1 MKDNRNN
8 KPRGMIKLSSVIKI
22 LLLIVAAAIIILG
35 SLVTSIVLGIFKKAP
50 VIDPSEYRSQLSETS
65 RIYSNDGKLIES
77 LISDQFS
84 EFVPYEDIP
93 KNLVNAIVAIEDE
106 RFFEHSGVDYKR
118 VAGAIVHDLKTR
130 SFEQGASTITMQLA
144 KNLYTSFSKS
154 VVRKIT
160 DVYYSYQIEEK
171 LSKEQI
177 LEAYLNSAGFSK
189 GTVGVQAAAKTFFN
203 KDVSELDLAECALI
217 AGVTNLP
224 EKYTPYNTQE
234 IEDSDDLGNIEV
246 VLLPKN
252 ENSEP
257 NSDRIIEIAKNLNEL
272 GQIDNFDLIQIQNN
286 MLVPVKAVFN
296 ETSQERQRLVLKRM
310 LAQGLIS
317 KEDHDKALNEKIEI
331 NIGSRKESGISS
343 FYTDVVQKNAIKIL
357 TESGYSQE
365 EATNKLFNGGLKIY
379 TPMDINMQRTLEE
392 VVSNPRYYYGGFTDK
407 NGIIQ
412 PQVASVIIDQKTHE
426 VKALVGG
433 RNVSGG
439 RLLNR
444 ALVPRQPGSSIKPI
458 SVYLTA
464 LNNGATA
471 GDVYLDQ
478 KMPER
483 LFGHSPRNDGNYYQG
498 WTTIR
503 NLLRQSSN
511 VGAYQVARDISADKD
526 AKINR
531 NSTYSKAYNDE
542 ESINKMVETLKSIGI
557 STIVEKDDNPTWND
571 MGYAPLTLGGMSYG
585 ISPFEMAGAF
595 TAIANEGKYANPYVI
610 TKIESNTG
618 EVIYQVDPKEKEVT
632 SPQNAYILTDMLKD
646 VVRRGT
652 GRNASFPGQEV
663 AGKTGTSTDE
673 HNGRKDVWFIGYTP
687 YYTCSVWIGN
697 DKNQKLA
704 FGSTQSAYLWKQIMK
719 SVHQDLDSKKFEEPE
734 GIYTKYSGGRR
745 EIFAEGTKP
754 HYTNKYGF
762 YSASGE
768 KKKEEKKKDNNNNN
782 NNNNNSD
789 KKKRKKKSSDNGNNS
804 NKPSKKKKKSSKSIL
819 NNED

>member
-8 KPRGMIKLSSVIKI
+8 KPRGMIKLSSIIKI
-22 LLLIVAAAIIILG
+22 LLLIVVAAIIILG

-50 VIDPSEYRSQLSETS
+50 VIEPSEYRSQLSETS
-65 RIYSNDGKLIES
+65 RIYSSDGKLIES

-93 KNLVNAIVAIEDE
+93 KDLVNAIVAIEDE
-106 RFFEHSGVDYKR
+106 RFFEHNGVDYKR
-118 VAGAIVHDLKTR
+118 VVGAIVHDIKTR

-160 DVYYSYQIEEK
+160 DVYYSYQIEQD

-234 IEDSDDLGNIEV
+234 INESDDLGNIEI

-257 NSDRIIEIAKNLNEL
+257 NSDEIIRISKNLNEL
-272 GQIDNFDLIQIQNN
+272 GQIDNFDLIQIQND
-286 MLVPVKAVFN
+286 MIVPVKAVFN

-310 LAQGLIS
+310 LNQGLINQ
-317 KEDHDKALNEKIEI
+317 EDYDRALNEKIEI

-357 TESGYSQE
+357 TKSGYSQE

-483 LFGHSPRNDGNYYQG
+483 LFGHSPRNAGNYYQG

-557 STIVEKDDNPTWND
+557 STIVEKDQNPTWND
-571 MGYAPLTLGGMSYG
+571 MDYAPLTLGGMSYG

-595 TAIANEGKYANPYVI
+595 TAISNGGKYANPYVI

-663 AGKTGTSTDE
+663 AGKTGTTNDK
-673 HNGRKDVWFIGYTP
+673 KDVWFVGYTP

-719 SVHQDLDSKKFEEPE
+719 SVHQDLDRKEFEEPE

-762 YSASGE
+762 YKSYT
-768 KKKEEKKKDNNNNN
+768 KKKKVTKNNDNNNDN
-782 NNNNNSD
+782 
-789 KKKRKKKSSDNGNNS
+789 KKSKKSSDNNNNS
-804 NKPSKKKKKSSKSIL
+804 SRKKKKSSKSIA

>member
-8 KPRGMIKLSSVIKI
+8 KPRGMIKLSSIIKI
-22 LLLIVAAAIIILG
+22 LLLIVVAAIIILG

-50 VIDPSEYRSQLSETS
+50 VIEPSEYRSQLSETS
-65 RIYSNDGKLIES
+65 RIYSSDGKLIES

-93 KNLVNAIVAIEDE
+93 KDLVNAIVAIEDE
-106 RFFEHSGVDYKR
+106 RFFEHNGVDYKR
-118 VAGAIVHDLKTR
+118 VVGAIVHDIKTR

-160 DVYYSYQIEEK
+160 DVYYSYQIEQD

-189 GTVGVQAAAKTFFN
+189 GTVGVQAAAKTFFS

-234 IEDSDDLGNIEV
+234 LNESDDLGNIEI

-257 NSDRIIEIAKNLNEL
+257 NSDEIIRIAKNLNEL
-272 GQIDNFDLIQIQNN
+272 GQIDNFDLIQIQND
-286 MLVPVKAVFN
+286 MIVPVKAVFN

-310 LAQGLIS
+310 LNQGLINQ
-317 KEDHDKALNEKIEI
+317 EDYDRALNEKIEI

-379 TPMDINMQRTLEE
+379 TPMDINMQRTLED

-483 LFGHSPRNDGNYYQG
+483 LFGHSPRNAGNYYQG

-526 AKINR
+526 AKVNR

-571 MGYAPLTLGGMSYG
+571 MDYAPLTLGGMSYG

-595 TAIANEGKYANPYVI
+595 TAISNGGKYANPYVI

-719 SVHQDLDSKKFEEPE
+719 SVHQDLDRKEFEEPE

-762 YSASGE
+762 YKSYT
-768 KKKEEKKKDNNNNN
+768 KKKKVTKNNDNNNDN
-782 NNNNNSD
+782 
-789 KKKRKKKSSDNGNNS
+789 KKSKKSSDNNNNS
-804 NKPSKKKKKSSKSIL
+804 SRKKKKSSKSIA

>member
-1 MKDNRNN
+1 MKDNKDN
-8 KPRGMIKLSSVIKI
+8 KPRGMIKLSSIIKI
-22 LLLIVAAAIIILG
+22 LLLIVVAAIIILG
-35 SLVTSIVLGIFKKAP
+35 TLVTSIVLGIFKKAP

-65 RIYSNDGKLIES
+65 RIYSSDGKLVES

-118 VAGAIVHDLKTR
+118 VAGAIVHDIKTK

-224 EKYTPYNTQE
+224 EKYTPYNTQP
-234 IEDSDDLGNIEV
+234 IEDTDDLGNIEI

-252 ENSEP
+252 ENSDP

-272 GQIDNFDLIQIQNN
+272 GQIDNFELIQIKND
-286 MLVPVKAVFN
+286 LKVPVKAVFN

-310 LAQGLIS
+310 LNQNLIS
-317 KEDHDKALNEKIEI
+317 QDDYDKALNEKIQI

-343 FYTDVVQKNAIKIL
+343 FYTDVVQKSTLKIL
-357 TESGYSQE
+357 MDSGYSKE

-392 VVSNPRYYYGGFTDK
+392 VVSNPKYYYGGFTDK

-412 PQVASVIIDQKTHE
+412 PQVASVIIDQNTHE

-483 LFGHSPRNDGNYYQG
+483 LFGHSPRNAGNYYQG

-526 AKINR
+526 AKANK
-531 NSTYSKAYNDE
+531 NSTYSKVYNDE
-542 ESINKMVETLKSIGI
+542 ESINKMIETLKSIGI
-557 STIVEKDDNPTWND
+557 STIVEKDENPTWND
-571 MGYAPLTLGGMSYG
+571 MDYAPLTLGGMSYG

-595 TAIANEGKYANPYVI
+595 TAIANEGKYANPYVVS
-610 TKIESNTG
+610 KIESNTG
-618 EVIYQVDPKEKEVT
+618 ETIYEYKVNEKEIT

-646 VVRRGT
+646 VVKRGT
-652 GRNASFPGQEV
+652 GRNASFTGQEV
-663 AGKTGTSTDE
+663 AGKTGTTNDK
-673 HNGRKDVWFIGYTP
+673 KDVWFVGYTP

-734 GIYTKYSGGRR
+734 GIYTKYVNGRR
-745 EIFAEGTKP
+745 EIFADGTSP
-754 HYTNKYGF
+754 HYTNKIGWYR
-762 YSASGE
+762 ASQA
-768 KKKEEKKKDNNNNN
+768 KKRAKKNDNNNNN
-782 NNNNNSD
+782 NN
-789 KKKRKKKSSDNGNNS
+789 
-804 NKPSKKKKKSSKSIL
+804 KKKKKSSNNNNDNSNSKKKSRSKSLI
-819 NNED
+819 NDED

>member
-1 MKDNRNN
+1 MKDNKNN
-8 KPRGMIKLSSVIKI
+8 KPRGMIKLSSIIKI
-22 LLLIVAAAIIILG
+22 LLLIVVAAIIILG

-50 VIDPSEYRSQLSETS
+50 VIEPTEYRSQLSETS
-65 RIYSNDGKLIES
+65 RIYSSDGKLIES

-93 KNLVNAIVAIEDE
+93 KDLINAIVAIEDE
-106 RFFEHSGVDYKR
+106 RFFEHNGVDYKR
-118 VAGAIVHDLKTR
+118 VVGAIVHDIKTR

-160 DVYYSYQIEEK
+160 DVYYSYQIEQT

-224 EKYTPYNTQE
+224 EKYTPYNTQV
-234 IEDSDDLGNIEV
+234 IEESDDLGNIEI

-257 NSDRIIEIAKNLNEL
+257 NSDEIIKIAKNLNEL
-272 GQIDNFDLIQIQNN
+272 GQIDNFDLIQIQND
-286 MLVPVKAVFN
+286 LVVPVKAVFN

-310 LAQGLIS
+310 LNQGLINQ
-317 KEDHDKALNEKIEI
+317 EDYDRALNEKIEI

-478 KMPER
+478 KMPEK
-483 LFGHSPRNDGNYYQG
+483 LFGHSPRNAGNYYQG

-503 NLLRQSSN
+503 NLIRQSSN

-571 MGYAPLTLGGMSYG
+571 MDYSPLTLGGMSYG

-595 TAIANEGKYANPYVI
+595 TAISNGGKYANPYVI

-663 AGKTGTSTDE
+663 AGKTGTTNDK
-673 HNGRKDVWFIGYTP
+673 KDVWFVGYTP
-687 YYTCSVWIGN
+687 YYTCSLWIGN

-719 SVHQDLDSKKFEEPE
+719 SVHQDLDRKEFEEPE
-734 GIYTKYSGGRR
+734 GIYTKYSSGRR

-754 HYTNKYGF
+754 HYNNKYGF
-762 YSASGE
+762 YKSYTK
-768 KKKEEKKKDNNNNN
+768 KKKETKKNNDNNNN
-782 NNNNNSD
+782 
-789 KKKRKKKSSDNGNNS
+789 KKSKKSSDNNNNS
-804 NKPSKKKKKSSKSIL
+804 SSKKKSSKSIV

>member
-8 KPRGMIKLSSVIKI
+8 KPRGMIKLSSIIKI
-22 LLLIVAAAIIILG
+22 LLLIVVAAIIILG

-50 VIDPSEYRSQLSETS
+50 VIEPSEYRSQLSETS
-65 RIYSNDGKLIES
+65 RIYSSDGKLIES

-93 KNLVNAIVAIEDE
+93 KDLVNAIVAIEDE
-106 RFFEHSGVDYKR
+106 RFFEHNGVDYKR
-118 VAGAIVHDLKTR
+118 VVGAIVHDIKTR

-160 DVYYSYQIEEK
+160 DVYYSYQIEQD

-234 IEDSDDLGNIEV
+234 INESDDLGNIEI

-257 NSDRIIEIAKNLNEL
+257 NSDEIIRIAKNLNEL
-272 GQIDNFDLIQIQNN
+272 GQIDNFDLIQIQND
-286 MLVPVKAVFN
+286 MIVPVKAVFN

-310 LAQGLIS
+310 LNQGLINQ
-317 KEDHDKALNEKIEI
+317 EDYDRALNEKIEI

-379 TPMDINMQRTLEE
+379 TPMDINMQRTLED

-478 KMPER
+478 KMPEK
-483 LFGHSPRNDGNYYQG
+483 LFGHSPRNSGNYYQG

-526 AKINR
+526 AKVNR

-571 MGYAPLTLGGMSYG
+571 MDYAPLTLGGMSYG

-595 TAIANEGKYANPYVI
+595 TAISNGGKYANPYVI

-663 AGKTGTSTDE
+663 AGKTGTTNDK
-673 HNGRKDVWFIGYTP
+673 KDVWFVGYTP

-719 SVHQDLDSKKFEEPE
+719 SVHQDLDRKEFEEPE

-762 YSASGE
+762 YKSYT
-768 KKKEEKKKDNNNNN
+768 KKKKVTKNNDNNNDN
-782 NNNNNSD
+782 
-789 KKKRKKKSSDNGNNS
+789 KKSKKSSDNNNNS
-804 NKPSKKKKKSSKSIL
+804 SRKKKKSSKSIA

>member
-8 KPRGMIKLSSVIKI
+8 KPRGMIKLSSIIKI
-22 LLLIVAAAIIILG
+22 LLLIVVAAIIILG

-50 VIDPSEYRSQLSETS
+50 VIEPSEYRSQLSETS
-65 RIYSNDGKLIES
+65 RIYSSDGKLIES

-93 KNLVNAIVAIEDE
+93 KDLVNAIVAIEDE
-106 RFFEHSGVDYKR
+106 RFFEHNGVDYKR
-118 VAGAIVHDLKTR
+118 VVGAIVHDIKTR

-160 DVYYSYQIEEK
+160 DVYYSYQIEQD

-234 IEDSDDLGNIEV
+234 INESDDLGNIEI

-257 NSDRIIEIAKNLNEL
+257 NSDEIIKIAKNLNEL
-272 GQIDNFDLIQIQNN
+272 GQIDNFDLIQIQND
-286 MLVPVKAVFN
+286 MIVPVKAVFN

-310 LAQGLIS
+310 LNQGLINQ
-317 KEDHDKALNEKIEI
+317 EDYDRALNEKIEI

-379 TPMDINMQRTLEE
+379 TPMDINMQRTLED

-483 LFGHSPRNDGNYYQG
+483 LFGHSPRNAGNYYQG

-526 AKINR
+526 AKVNR

-571 MGYAPLTLGGMSYG
+571 MDYAPLTLGGMSYG

-595 TAIANEGKYANPYVI
+595 TAISNGGKYANPYVI

-663 AGKTGTSTDE
+663 AGKTGTTNDK
-673 HNGRKDVWFIGYTP
+673 KDVWFVGYTP

-719 SVHQDLDSKKFEEPE
+719 SVHQDLDRKEFEEPE

-762 YSASGE
+762 YKSYT
-768 KKKEEKKKDNNNNN
+768 KKKKVTKSNDNNNDN
-782 NNNNNSD
+782 
-789 KKKRKKKSSDNGNNS
+789 KKSKKSSDNNNNS
-804 NKPSKKKKKSSKSIL
+804 SRKKKKSSKSIA

>member
-8 KPRGMIKLSSVIKI
+8 KPRGMIKLSSIIKI
-22 LLLIVAAAIIILG
+22 LLLIVVAAIIILG

-50 VIDPSEYRSQLSETS
+50 VIEPSEYRSQLSETS
-65 RIYSNDGKLIES
+65 RIYSSDGKLIES

-93 KNLVNAIVAIEDE
+93 KDLVNAIVAIEDE
-106 RFFEHSGVDYKR
+106 RFFEHNGVDYKR
-118 VAGAIVHDLKTR
+118 VVGAIVHDIKTR

-160 DVYYSYQIEEK
+160 DVYYSYQIEQD

-234 IEDSDDLGNIEV
+234 LNESDDLGNIEI

-257 NSDRIIEIAKNLNEL
+257 NSDEIIRIAKNLNEL
-272 GQIDNFDLIQIQNN
+272 GQIDNFDLIQIQND
-286 MLVPVKAVFN
+286 MIVPVKAVFN

-310 LAQGLIS
+310 LNQGLINQ
-317 KEDHDKALNEKIEI
+317 EDYDRALNEKIEI

-379 TPMDINMQRTLEE
+379 TPMDINMQRTLED

-483 LFGHSPRNDGNYYQG
+483 LFGHSPRNAGNYYQG

-526 AKINR
+526 AKVNR

-571 MGYAPLTLGGMSYG
+571 MDYAPLTLGGMSYG

-595 TAIANEGKYANPYVI
+595 TAISNGGKYANPYVI

-663 AGKTGTSTDE
+663 AGKTGTTNDK
-673 HNGRKDVWFIGYTP
+673 KDVWFVGYTP

-719 SVHQDLDSKKFEEPE
+719 SVHQDLDRKEFEEPE

-762 YSASGE
+762 YKSYT
-768 KKKEEKKKDNNNNN
+768 KKKKVTKNNDNNNDN
-782 NNNNNSD
+782 
-789 KKKRKKKSSDNGNNS
+789 KKSKKSSDNNNNS
-804 NKPSKKKKKSSKSIL
+804 SRKKKKSSKSIA

>member
-8 KPRGMIKLSSVIKI
+8 KPRGMIKLSSIIKI
-22 LLLIVAAAIIILG
+22 LLLIVVAAIIILG

-50 VIDPSEYRSQLSETS
+50 VIEPSEYRSQLSETS
-65 RIYSNDGKLIES
+65 RIYSSDGKLIES

-93 KNLVNAIVAIEDE
+93 KDLVNAIVAIEDE
-106 RFFEHSGVDYKR
+106 RFFEHNGVDYKR
-118 VAGAIVHDLKTR
+118 VVGAIVHDIKTR

-160 DVYYSYQIEEK
+160 DVYYSYQIEQD

-234 IEDSDDLGNIEV
+234 INESDDLGNIEI

-257 NSDRIIEIAKNLNEL
+257 NSDEIIRIAKNLNEL
-272 GQIDNFDLIQIQNN
+272 GQIDNFDLIQIQND
-286 MLVPVKAVFN
+286 MIVPVKAVFN

-310 LAQGLIS
+310 LNQGLINQ
-317 KEDHDKALNEKIEI
+317 EDYDRALNEKIEI

-357 TESGYSQE
+357 TKSGYSQE

-483 LFGHSPRNDGNYYQG
+483 LFGHSPRNAGNYYQG

-526 AKINR
+526 AKVNR

-571 MGYAPLTLGGMSYG
+571 MDYAPLTLGGMSYG

-595 TAIANEGKYANPYVI
+595 TAISNGGKYANPYVI

-663 AGKTGTSTDE
+663 AGKTGTTNDK
-673 HNGRKDVWFIGYTP
+673 KDVWFVGYTP

-719 SVHQDLDSKKFEEPE
+719 SVHQDLDRKEFEEPE

-762 YSASGE
+762 YKSYT
-768 KKKEEKKKDNNNNN
+768 KKKKVTKNNDNNNDN
-782 NNNNNSD
+782 
-789 KKKRKKKSSDNGNNS
+789 KKSKKSSDNNNNS
-804 NKPSKKKKKSSKSIL
+804 SRKKKKSSKSIA

>member
-8 KPRGMIKLSSVIKI
+8 KPRGMIKLSSIIKI
-22 LLLIVAAAIIILG
+22 LLLIVVAAIIILG
-35 SLVTSIVLGIFKKAP
+35 SLVTSIILGIFKKAP
-50 VIDPSEYRSQLSETS
+50 VIEPSEYRSQLSETS
-65 RIYSNDGKLIES
+65 RIYSSDGKLIES

-93 KNLVNAIVAIEDE
+93 KDLVNAIVAIEDE
-106 RFFEHSGVDYKR
+106 RFFEHNGVDYKR
-118 VAGAIVHDLKTR
+118 VVGAIVHDIKTR

-160 DVYYSYQIEEK
+160 DVYYSYQIEQD

-234 IEDSDDLGNIEV
+234 INESDDLGNIEI

-257 NSDRIIEIAKNLNEL
+257 NSDEIIRIAKNLNEL
-272 GQIDNFDLIQIQNN
+272 GQIDNFDLIQIQND
-286 MLVPVKAVFN
+286 MIVPVKAVFN

-310 LAQGLIS
+310 LNQGLINQ
-317 KEDHDKALNEKIEI
+317 EDYDRALNEKIEI

-357 TESGYSQE
+357 TKSGYSQE

-483 LFGHSPRNDGNYYQG
+483 LFGHSPRNAGNYYQG

-526 AKINR
+526 AKVNR

-571 MGYAPLTLGGMSYG
+571 MDYAPLTLGGMSYG

-595 TAIANEGKYANPYVI
+595 TAISNGGKYANPYVI

-719 SVHQDLDSKKFEEPE
+719 SVHQDLDRKEFEEPE

-762 YSASGE
+762 YKSYT
-768 KKKEEKKKDNNNNN
+768 KKKKVTKNNDNNNDN
-782 NNNNNSD
+782 
-789 KKKRKKKSSDNGNNS
+789 KKSKKSSDNNNNS
-804 NKPSKKKKKSSKSIL
+804 SSKKKKSSKSII
-819 NNED
+819 NNEDWKNWS